1 MWVSDYDF
9 KARPSIPQS
18 GHGVCYLFVICLLI
32 CLYLTTHALL
42 SGSKCLAAPRLYQS
56 RISHWL
62 DLGLLVYIILRV
74 TLVCRYQKSTS
85 VWYRSKA
92 RNKPMYDLC
101 YSPLAGWSYGLLSLP
116 YYRKW
121 RCHDTQTLLLYSP
134 GSPDQCLGGRNSLT
148 LVHNKV

>member
-18 GHGVCYLFVICLLI
+18 GHDVCYMFVNMFVF
-32 CLYLTTHALL
+32 HNSRFALGVQL
-42 SGSKCLAAPRLYQS
+42 PRCTEVVPVPDKSLG
-56 RISHWL
+56 
-62 DLGLLVYIILRV
+62 LGLLVYIILRV

-92 RNKPMYDLC
+92 RNNPMYDLC
-101 YSPLAGWSYGLLSLP
+101 YSPLAGWSYGLLSFP

-121 RCHDTQTLLLYSP
+121 RCHDTQKLLLYSP